1 MTSLRS
7 RGREQERETVVEDK
21 LLYKVAEVAQVLS
34 LSRTKVY
41 ELVRTG
47 ELPSVRI
54 GGSRRVRG
62 EDLAQFVES
71 LQRVSACAP
80 AALG

>member
-1 MTSLRS
+1 MN
-7 RGREQERETVVEDK
+7 DK
-21 LLYKVAEVAQVLS
+21 LLYRVPDVAAFLS

-54 GGSRRVRG
+54 GGARRVRG
-62 EDLAQFVES
+62 EDLAHYVDS
-71 LQRVSACAP
+71 LVRVD
-80 AALG
+80 AADAVGVR

>member
-1 MTSLRS
+1 M
-7 RGREQERETVVEDK
+7 EDK
-21 LLYKVAEVAQVLS
+21 LLYKVADVAQVLS

-41 ELVRTG
+41 ELVRSG

-62 EDLAQFVES
+62 EDLTEYVES
-71 LQRVSACAP
+71 LQRISAHTP
-80 AALG
+80 AGVG

>member
-1 MTSLRS
+1 M
-7 RGREQERETVVEDK
+7 EDK
-21 LLYKVAEVAQVLS
+21 LLYKVADVAQVLS

-41 ELVRTG
+41 ELVRSG

-62 EDLAQFVES
+62 EDLSRYVES
-71 LQRVSACAP
+71 LERISAHV
-80 AALG
+80 

>member
-1 MTSLRS
+1 M
-7 RGREQERETVVEDK
+7 EDK
-21 LLYKVAEVAQVLS
+21 LLYKVADVAQVLS

-41 ELVRTG
+41 ELVRSG

-62 EDLAQFVES
+62 EDLTDYVES
-71 LQRVSACAP
+71 LQRISAHAR
-80 AALG
+80 AGVG